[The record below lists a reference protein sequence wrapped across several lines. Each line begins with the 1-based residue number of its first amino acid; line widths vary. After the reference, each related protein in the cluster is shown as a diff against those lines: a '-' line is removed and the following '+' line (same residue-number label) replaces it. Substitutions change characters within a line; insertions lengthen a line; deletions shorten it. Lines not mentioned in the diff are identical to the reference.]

1 MTRTQCSLSL
11 LIFVWQFMQTYA
23 CDESFTYL
31 GQSFAMVQPF
41 FAMAYSMNCGSV
53 YSMLALEYIHN

>member
-1 MTRTQCSLSL
+1 
-11 LIFVWQFMQTYA
+11 MQTYA